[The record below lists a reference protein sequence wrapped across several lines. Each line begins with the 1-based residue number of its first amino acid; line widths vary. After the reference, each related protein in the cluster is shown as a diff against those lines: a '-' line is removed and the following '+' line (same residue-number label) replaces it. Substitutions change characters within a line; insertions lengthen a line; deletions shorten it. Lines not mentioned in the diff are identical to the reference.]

1 MRHRLAAL
9 DSGAMRKSSFLR
21 PWRSARRPSG
31 IAMIFAINPTVMGG
45 KPVIHGTR
53 LTVQYIL
60 KLLADGWS
68 FGDIKKEYQGI
79 SDQDISAC
87 ILYASEILDDVE
99 FIPLR
104 EAM

>member
-1 MRHRLAAL
+1 MRNEDLLSRIT
-9 DSGAMRKSSFLR
+9 M
-21 PWRSARRPSG
+21 
-31 IAMIFAINPTVMGG
+31 NPKVMGG
-45 KPVIHGTR
+45 KPVIQGTR

-68 FGDIKKEYQGI
+68 FVDIKKEYDGI

-87 ILYASEILDDVE
+87 ITYASEVLDNTE

-104 EAM
+104 EAV

>member
-1 MRHRLAAL
+1 MKQGNLL
-9 DSGAMRKSSFLR
+9 NLITIDPK
-21 PWRSARRPSG
+21 
-31 IAMIFAINPTVMGG
+31 IMGG

-68 FGDIKKEYQGI
+68 FGNIKAEYDGI

-87 ILYASEILDDVE
+87 ILYATEVLDNVEKKYNILHTQHLFGSGDKLPDS
-99 FIPLR
+99 LR
-104 EAM
+104 RPGG

>member
-1 MRHRLAAL
+1 MKNENLLSRIT
-9 DSGAMRKSSFLR
+9 M
-21 PWRSARRPSG
+21 
-31 IAMIFAINPTVMGG
+31 NPKVMGG
-45 KPVIHGTR
+45 KPVIQGTR

-68 FGDIKKEYQGI
+68 FTDIKKEYDGI

-87 ILYASEILDDVE
+87 ITYASEVLDNTE

-104 EAM
+104 EAV

>member
-1 MRHRLAAL
+1 
-9 DSGAMRKSSFLR
+9 
-21 PWRSARRPSG
+21 
-31 IAMIFAINPTVMGG
+31 MIKDNLLSRITVNSKVMNG

-68 FGDIKKEYQGI
+68 FSDIKKEYEGI

-87 ILYASEILDDVE
+87 IIYANEVLDNTE

-104 EAM
+104 EAV

>member
-1 MRHRLAAL
+1 MRQNNLLNH
-9 DSGAMRKSSFLR
+9 
-21 PWRSARRPSG
+21 
-31 IAMIFAINPTVMGG
+31 IAINPKVMGG
-45 KPVIHGTR
+45 KPVIYGTR

-68 FGDIKKEYQGI
+68 FGDIKKEYQGV